1 LRQIKAL
8 ANPAFMIQ
16 VHRRM
21 CQKWRN
27 SMFKVAVLV
36 WIVLGTTLAGMAVT
50 VVVSIPQLYAQG
62 MTLIPWVAGGGF
74 VVAIPFSFMIAKAMM
89 KAFRT

>member
-1 LRQIKAL
+1 
-8 ANPAFMIQ
+8 
-16 VHRRM
+16 
-21 CQKWRN
+21 
-27 SMFKVAVLV
+27 
-36 WIVLGTTLAGMAVT
+36 MAVT

-89 KAFRT
+89 KAFKT